1 LVVAIGVQAAALTA
15 WPRVV
20 TIDGPAHLAGAA
32 ALLHS
37 GDPSQALYE
46 VTLAPLPNVPF
57 TLLLAVLLAVL
68 GPDDAE
74 RSLVL
79 AYAVGLPL
87 SMRYALRGV
96 EPSAGWLAVT
106 AVPFVGGYLYA
117 YGFYDFCLALVGMLL
132 VAGLALRQGSG
143 WSPAATAGLAM
154 LLLLT
159 WAAHLLPVLVAGLLL
174 SVWRCAGSR
183 WPVGTV

>member
-46 VTLAPLPNVPF
+46 VTLAPLPNVLG

-74 RSLVL
+74 RALVL

-96 EPSAGWLAVT
+96 RAQRR
-106 AVPFVGGYLYA
+106 
-117 YGFYDFCLALVGMLL
+117 
-132 VAGLALRQGSG
+132 VAGRDGGPFRWRLPLR
-143 WSPAATAGLAM
+143 LR
-154 LLLLT
+154 LL
-159 WAAHLLPVLVAGLLL
+159 
-174 SVWRCAGSR
+174 
-183 WPVGTV
+183 

>member
-37 GDPSQALYE
+37 GDPSQVLYE
-46 VTLAPLPNVPF
+46 VTLAPLPNVLG

-74 RSLVL
+74 RALVL

-96 EPSAGWLAVT
+96 RAQRR
-106 AVPFVGGYLYA
+106 
-117 YGFYDFCLALVGMLL
+117 
-132 VAGLALRQGSG
+132 VAGCGGGPFRWRLPLR
-143 WSPAATAGLAM
+143 LR
-154 LLLLT
+154 LL
-159 WAAHLLPVLVAGLLL
+159 
-174 SVWRCAGSR
+174 
-183 WPVGTV
+183 